1 MVRDGTGIIKT
12 LRLHKHY
19 LQLHGGVDIHD
30 LIAFGRNILFFGDI
44 IVLRRI
50 ACILIHEIH
59 IVVIVIVVVGH
70 AHHTFDLIEH
80 THL

>member
-1 MVRDGTGIIKT
+1 MVIDWINSGIVK
-12 LRLHKHY
+12 
-19 LQLHGGVDIHD
+19 
-30 LIAFGRNILFFGDI
+30 A
-44 IVLRRI
+44 
-50 ACILIHEIH
+50 H